1 MFKGLENATWLP
13 NWLPAE
19 MVPWLLLLAVLF
31 FAAFLRFQWGARIQ
45 RQIAILNGIQQPAL
59 KLLAWM
65 SVLLAPLWA
74 AILLLDMYSLWLLT
88 ESFSDAAALGEVR
101 QHVLSLLGLIATF
114 VGLLAAPFVIF
125 MIFMAE
131 RRTRATEESYITGR
145 ISDAVTQL
153 GMERTVWEDGL
164 QNTEPNLEVRLGA
177 IYTLERVAME
187 SRRDHISVME
197 TLCAY
202 VRENTRTPRYDE
214 DASKE
219 AWGKLAKRKKK
230 QVWDLTPDEKSSVA
244 TLMPPRPDIQAALT
258 IFGRRNERA
267 PGRIDYEVA
276 NDFVLDLRG
285 CHLAHADLNN
295 ANLGPVLLDGSNLQ
309 NASLSVAKLNGASL
323 NHVNLQEADLF
334 KANLSDA
341 SLNGAQMQRSWLD
354 WANFQG
360 ARMVM
365 ARFQEANFSA
375 AEMLYAGVKAADFT
389 GVTHLS
395 GEQLQVMIGDGSTI
409 LPKGMKQPAVE
420 NWASSD
426 MSSEAFLSFWQSTKN
441 KLA

>member
-1 MFKGLENATWLP
+1 MFKWLENGAWLP
-13 NWLPAE
+13 SWLPVD
-19 MVPWLLLLAVLF
+19 MVPWLLLLVILFSAVFIKLQWGQRIKRQ
-31 FAAFLRFQWGARIQ
+31 FAA
-45 RQIAILNGIQQPAL
+45 LNAIQQPAL
-59 KLLAWM
+59 KMLAWM
-65 SVLLAPLWA
+65 SLLLAPLWA
-74 AILLLDMYSLWLLT
+74 AILVLDMYSLWLLT
-88 ESFSDAAALGEVR
+88 GSFSDAVALGEVR

-153 GMERTVWEDGL
+153 GMERTVWEDGM

-177 IYTLERVAME
+177 IYTLERVAIE

-202 VRENTRTPRYDE
+202 VRENTRRPRFDE

-219 AWGKLAKRKKK
+219 AWAALAKKKKK
-230 QVWDLTPDEKSSVA
+230 QVWDLNQEEKTSVA

-258 IFGRRNERA
+258 VFGRRNERA
-267 PGRIDYEVA
+267 PGRIDYEA
-276 NDFVLDLRG
+276 SQNFVLDLRG
-285 CHLAHADLNN
+285 CNIALADLNN
-295 ANLGPVLLDGSNLQ
+295 ANLGPILLDESNLQ
-309 NASLSVAKLNGASL
+309 GASLSVAKLNGASL

-389 GVTHLS
+389 DVTHLS
-395 GEQLQVMIGDGSTI
+395 GEQLKVMIGDGSTI
-409 LPKGMKQPAVE
+409 LPKGMKQPSVE
-420 NWASSD
+420 NWSNKD

>member
-1 MFKGLENATWLP
+1 MFKGLEIATWLP

-19 MVPWLLLLAVLF
+19 MVPWLILLVVLF
-31 FAAFLRFQWGARIQ
+31 ATVFIKFKWGPRIKHLFAS
-45 RQIAILNGIQQPAL
+45 LNAIQQPAL

-65 SVLLAPLWA
+65 SLLLAPLWT
-74 AILLLDMYSLWLLT
+74 AILVLDMYSLWLLT
-88 ESFSDAAALGEVR
+88 ASFADAAALGEVR
-101 QHVLSLLGLIATF
+101 QHVLSLLGLIVTF
-114 VGLLAAPFVIF
+114 VGLLAAPFVVFI
-125 MIFMAE
+125 IFMAE

-153 GMERTVWEDGL
+153 GMERTVWEDGM
-164 QNTEPNLEVRLGA
+164 QNTEANLEVRLGA
-177 IYTLERVAME
+177 IYTLERVAIE

-202 VRENTRTPRYDE
+202 VRENTRTPRFDE

-219 AWGKLAKRKKK
+219 AWAALAKKKKK
-230 QVWDLTPDEKSSVA
+230 QVWDLTPAEKITVA
-244 TLMPPRPDIQAALT
+244 TIMPPRPDIQAALT
-258 IFGRRNERA
+258 VFGRRNERA
-267 PGRIDYEVA
+267 PGRIDFETA

-285 CHLAHADLNN
+285 CNIAHADLNN

-309 NASLSVAKLNGASL
+309 GASLSVAKLSGASL

-395 GEQLQVMIGDGSTI
+395 GEQLKVMIGDGSTI
-409 LPKGMKQPAVE
+409 LPKGMKQPTVE
-420 NWASSD
+420 NWSSND